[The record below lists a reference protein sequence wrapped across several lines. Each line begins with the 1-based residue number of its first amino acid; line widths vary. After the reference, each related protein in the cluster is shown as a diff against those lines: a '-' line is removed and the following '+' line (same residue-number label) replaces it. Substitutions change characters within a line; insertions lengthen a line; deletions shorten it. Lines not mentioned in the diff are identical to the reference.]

1 MQGINGF
8 SPPPL
13 SFEPLPLTKGETERG
28 SDARFLQS
36 IIEVAV
42 GQKASQPVVY
52 AGQGGSQPDFFTN
65 PQKVANN
72 PNQKKEKN
80 LDEIL
85 GEIEKI
91 LSQIKE
97 ESSSEA

>member
-1 MQGINGF
+1 MSEGQ
-8 SPPPL
+8 
-13 SFEPLPLTKGETERG
+13 RG
-28 SDARFLQS
+28 STDARFLQS

-42 GQKASQPVVY
+42 GQKASNPVVY

-65 PQKVANN
+65 PQKVANS

-80 LDEIL
+80 IDEIL

-97 ESSSEA
+97 ENK

>member
-13 SFEPLPLTKGETERG
+13 SFGPLPLVKGGTERG
-28 SDARFLQS
+28 LQDARFLQS
-36 IIEVAV
+36 IIEVAC
-42 GQKASQPVVY
+42 GQKASNPVVY

-80 LDEIL
+80 IDDIL
-85 GEIEKI
+85 AKIEKI

-97 ESSSEA
+97 ENK

>member
-13 SFEPLPLTKGETERG
+13 SFGPLPLVKGEIERG
-28 SDARFLQS
+28 LDTSTDARFLQS
-36 IIEVAV
+36 IIEVAC

-65 PQKVANN
+65 PEKAIGLNGQKN
-72 PNQKKEKN
+72 ERSI
-80 LDEIL
+80 DDIL
-85 GEIEKI
+85 AEIEKI
-91 LSQIKE
+91 LSQLKDQ
-97 ESSSEA
+97 